1 MKVAMCVIF
10 GYLLGSLSPSAL
22 LSKVK
27 KKNLRDNGTGN
38 LGATNVMLNFGKIY
52 GVLVMLFDI
61 LKAFFTVK
69 LTAYLF
75 PFNSLF
81 PLIAGTAV
89 VVGHI
94 FPFYMHFKGGKGLAS
109 LGGLILAYDPMTFL
123 ILLVIGVS
131 LMLILN
137 FAVAIPASASLLF
150 PLFELVKT
158 SDLSIFITALIL
170 CGIVIYAHTEN
181 LADAYHGEA
190 PKIRD
195 YIKNDLISHSK

>member
-1 MKVAMCVIF
+1 MKIAMCVIL
-10 GYLLGSLSPSAL
+10 GYLFGSLSPSAL
-22 LSKVK
+22 LSKLK
-27 KKNLRDNGTGN
+27 KKDLRDNGTGN
-38 LGATNVMLNFGKIY
+38 LGATNVMLNFGKFY

-75 PFNSLF
+75 PLNTLF
-81 PLIAGTAV
+81 PFIAGTAV

-109 LGGLILAYDPMTFL
+109 FGGLILAYDPMAFL
-123 ILLVIGVS
+123 ILFIIGMS

-137 FAVAIPASASLLF
+137 CAVAIPISASILLPF
-150 PLFELVKT
+150 FELVKT
-158 SDLSIFITALIL
+158 SDIALFVSSLIL
-170 CGIVIYAHTEN
+170 CCIVVFAHIDN

-190 PKIRD
+190 PKIRE